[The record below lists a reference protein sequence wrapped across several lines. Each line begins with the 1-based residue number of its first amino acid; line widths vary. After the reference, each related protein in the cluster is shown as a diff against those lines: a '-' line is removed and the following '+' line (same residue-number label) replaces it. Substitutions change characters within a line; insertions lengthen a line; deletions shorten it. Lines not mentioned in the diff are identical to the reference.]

1 VTVYALDLDWDLVN
15 HLADPDS
22 VEYLRTEYIQPE
34 VIEDPQMRA
43 VFEWQ
48 MDHLRQHGVAATAS
62 VLEAEFDYINIDQP
76 QTVIADLVQRLRER
90 YGRNEGQEVVRE
102 LAKVAVNNPADIGKE
117 LISAGRKFALMLTP
131 KGEAYG
137 EDDFK
142 RAMKEYDRLVT
153 IGRGPSLGFD
163 DLDDYFYG
171 QLGLTFLVGAP
182 KSMKSWFT
190 IKAFYE
196 NIMMG
201 KRPWLYSLEL
211 PAFESDMR
219 LRCMAAKVPYWKFTK
234 RQLTTRDRQDLEEAS
249 EILQSWGNYRIEKPP
264 RGERNPQVLV
274 ERARDAG
281 ADCVFIDQ
289 LQYVENYKKRSL
301 GGMNETGEYW
311 EAINEFRDYSDE
323 GPVFIVHQFNRSVM
337 NADKMP
343 EVQQAKGSSGIEECA
358 TLALGLWAS
367 KEMRKSNVVHVGTL
381 VSRNYEYLTWEAQT
395 NFKNSCHISIV
406 DTVDDDDS

>member
-1 VTVYALDLDWDLVN
+1 MTVYALDLDWDLVN
-15 HLADPDS
+15 HLSDPNA
-22 VEYLRTEYIQPE
+22 VEYLRTEYLQPE
-34 VIEDPQMRA
+34 VIEDPQMRK

-48 MDHLRQHGVAATAS
+48 MDHLREHGVAASAS
-62 VLEAEFDYINIDQP
+62 VLEAQFDYINIDQP
-76 QTVIADLVQRLRER
+76 QTVIADLVNRLRER
-90 YGRNEGQEVVRE
+90 YGRNEGQEVVRH
-102 LAKVAVNNPADIGKE
+102 LAKVATNNPADIGKE
-117 LISAGRKFALMLTP
+117 LISAGRKFSIALTP

-137 EDDFK
+137 EDDYK
-142 RAMKEYDRLVT
+142 RSMKEYDRLVT
-153 IGRGPSLGFD
+153 LGRGPSLGFD

-190 IKAFYE
+190 IKALYE
-196 NIMMG
+196 NIMQG
-201 KRPWLYSLEL
+201 KQPWLYSLEL

-234 RQLTTRDRQDLEEAS
+234 RQLTPKDRQDLEEAS
-249 EILQSWGNYRIEKPP
+249 EILQSWGRYRVEKPP
-264 RGERNPQVLV
+264 RGERNPQVLI

-281 ADCVFIDQ
+281 ADVIFIDQ

-323 GPVFIVHQFNRSVM
+323 GPIFMVHQFNRSVM

-381 VSRNYEYLTWEAQT
+381 VSRNYEYVTWEAQT
-395 NFKNSCHISIV
+395 NFKNSCHISIL